1 MLGRKGRKER
11 GIERVGSHQDQ
22 KVTGRSMGS
31 TGNKR
36 SRSLLSH
43 EYETFQAHIV
53 FKTGT

>member
-43 EYETFQAHIV
+43 EYETFQAHVV